1 MNTVY
6 RTFTKS
12 APKKR
17 NVISEETIKF
27 SSTKVQCSS
36 SIRACFSRYYVC
48 CLFFVCLSL
57 FLATM
62 ILSLSLSRARI
73 LFCESIQYY
82 IPFYA
87 AVNFLFL
94 FIILFISSALI
105 FFFNPSNKALN
116 SFSSTP
122 FASSVSISNCFI
134 KSFSFTLLPSTI
146 VAAISRNARLRF
158 NHVSQ
163 CVTNFFSVSFCAFM
177 ASLSASFSPPPL
189 SSSFFCC
196 CAINFSFNGF
206 TLFIISSFSFVFFV
220 VSSRISFTEI

>member
-12 APKKR
+12 ALKKR

-73 LFCESIQYY
+73 LFCESIQYS
-82 IPFYA
+82 IFTPQS
-87 AVNFLFL
+87 
-94 FIILFISSALI
+94 ISS
-105 FFFNPSNKALN
+105 SC
-116 SFSSTP
+116 SS
-122 FASSVSISNCFI
+122 SY
-134 KSFSFTLLPSTI
+134 L
-146 VAAISRNARLRF
+146 SR
-158 NHVSQ
+158 
-163 CVTNFFSVSFCAFM
+163 
-177 ASLSASFSPPPL
+177 PL
-189 SSSFFCC
+189 SSS
-196 CAINFSFNGF
+196 
-206 TLFIISSFSFVFFV
+206 SSI
-220 VSSRISFTEI
+220 RPIKL